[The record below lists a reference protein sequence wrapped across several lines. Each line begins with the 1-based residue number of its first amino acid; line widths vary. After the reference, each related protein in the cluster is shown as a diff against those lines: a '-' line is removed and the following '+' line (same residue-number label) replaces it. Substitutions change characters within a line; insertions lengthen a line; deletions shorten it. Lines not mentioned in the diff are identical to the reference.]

1 MNAHSVSTTASGPSR
16 RAVATGL
23 AWSVPAV
30 AMVSAAPSFAISLR
44 KDPGINGWVQNT
56 PGDVAGFCRYSLE
69 VNSAPSNPGT
79 TPDGAPFG
87 LYLYDVSQDASYSNA
102 KLVYWVRGTH
112 TATRNPI
119 TWEAAEGHSSLWSGP
134 ELGAAQTKDDGA
146 VYTPYTWTYTGTIDP
161 ANVKDD
167 GRLYLETFHVKA
179 ANFSMSENFRCLPL
193 DYWTYREIVV
203 DPDGPT
209 GPQQPTTLRF
219 ERRNGPSG
227 PYVPRAQ
234 GRVAVTPDAEATAN
248 LQQLSS

>member
-1 MNAHSVSTTASGPSR
+1 MNARSAHTPASGPSR

-30 AMVSAAPSFAISLR
+30 AMVSAAPSFAASLR
-44 KDPGINGWVQNT
+44 KDPGINGWVLNT
-56 PGDVAGFCRYSLE
+56 TTNHGGCRYSLE
-69 VNSAPSNPGT
+69 VNSAPTRGGA
-79 TPDGAPFG
+79 TPDGAPWG
-87 LYLYDVSQDASYSNA
+87 LYLYDVSKDASYSGA

-112 TATRNPI
+112 TATQNPI
-119 TWEAAEGHSSLWSGP
+119 TWQAAAGHSSLWSGP
-134 ELGAAQTKDDGA
+134 VLGAPQVKADGF

-161 ANVKDD
+161 ANVASD

-179 ANFSMSENFRCLPL
+179 VNFSMWENSRCLPL

-209 GPQQPTTLRF
+209 GPQQPMTLSF

-227 PYVPRAQ
+227 PYVPGAQ
-234 GRVAVTPDAEATAN
+234 GRMAVTPDAEATAN

>member
-1 MNAHSVSTTASGPSR
+1 MNAHSASTTESGLGR

-30 AMVSAAPSFAISLR
+30 AMVSAAPSFAASLR
-44 KDPGINGWVQNT
+44 KDPGINGWVLNT
-56 PGDVAGFCRYSLE
+56 STNLGGCRYSLE
-69 VNSAPSNPGT
+69 VNSAPSRGGT

-102 KLVYWVRGTH
+102 KLVYWVRGNHVAQNAITWR
-112 TATRNPI
+112 TAT
-119 TWEAAEGHSSLWSGP
+119 GHSSNWSGP
-134 ELGAAQTKDDGA
+134 ETGSPQTKADGFM
-146 VYTPYTWTYTGTIDP
+146 YTPYTWKYTGTIDP

-179 ANFSMSENFRCLPL
+179 TDFSMSENRTCLPL

-203 DPDGPT
+203 DADGA
-209 GPQQPTTLRF
+209 GPQASKTLRF

-234 GRVAVTPDAEATAN
+234 GRSAATPDAEATAE

>member
-1 MNAHSVSTTASGPSR
+1 
-16 RAVATGL
+16 
-23 AWSVPAV
+23 
-30 AMVSAAPSFAISLR
+30 MVSAAPSFAASLR
-44 KDPGINGWVQNT
+44 KDPGINGWVLNST
-56 PGDVAGFCRYSLE
+56 TNHGGCRYSLE

-79 TPDGAPFG
+79 TPDGAPWG
-87 LYLYDVSQDASYSNA
+87 LYLYDVSKDASYSGA

-112 TATRNPI
+112 TATQNPI
-119 TWEAAEGHSSLWSGP
+119 TWQAATGHSTKWSGP
-134 ELGAAQTKDDGA
+134 KLGAAQTKADGFK
-146 VYTPYTWTYTGTIDP
+146 YTPYTWTYTGTINP
-161 ANVKDD
+161 ADVKSD

-179 ANFSMSENFRCLPL
+179 TNFSMSENGQCLPL

-234 GRVAVTPDAEATAN
+234 ARSAATLDAEATAE
-248 LQQLSS
+248 LRQLSS

>member
-1 MNAHSVSTTASGPSR
+1 MNARSAHTTASGPSR

-30 AMVSAAPSFAISLR
+30 AMVSAAPSFAASLR
-44 KDPGINGWVQNT
+44 KIPGINGWVLNSPT
-56 PGDVAGFCRYSLE
+56 NHGGCLYSLE
-69 VNSAPSNPGT
+69 VNSAPTRGGA
-79 TPDGAPFG
+79 TPDGAPWG
-87 LYLYDVSQDASYSNA
+87 LYLYDVSKDASYSNA

-112 TATRNPI
+112 NATQNPI
-119 TWEAAEGHSSLWSGP
+119 TWQAATGHSTKWSGP
-134 ELGAAQTKDDGA
+134 VRGAAQTKADGFK
-146 VYTPYTWTYTGTIDP
+146 YTPYTWTYTGTINP
-161 ANVKDD
+161 ADVRSD
-167 GRLYLETFHVKA
+167 GRLYLETFHVQTN
-179 ANFSMSENFRCLPL
+179 NFSLSENGSCLRL

-209 GPQQPTTLRF
+209 GPQQPTTLHF

>member
-1 MNAHSVSTTASGPSR
+1 MTARSASTPASGPSR

-30 AMVSAAPSFAISLR
+30 AMVSAAPSFAASLR
-44 KDPGINGWVQNT
+44 KDPGINGWVLNT
-56 PGDVAGFCRYSLE
+56 TRDLGGCRYSLE
-69 VNSAPSNPGT
+69 VNSAPSRGGA
-79 TPDGAPFG
+79 TPDGAPWG
-87 LYLYDVSQDASYSNA
+87 LYLYDVSKDASYSGA

-119 TWEAAEGHSSLWSGP
+119 TWQAATGHSTKWSGP
-134 ELGAAQTKDDGA
+134 VRGAAQTKADGF

-161 ANVKDD
+161 ADVRSD
-167 GRLYLETFHVKA
+167 GRLYLETFHVQA
-179 ANFSMSENFRCLPL
+179 ADFSMWENNRCLPL
-193 DYWTYREIVV
+193 DFWTYREIVV

-209 GPQQPTTLRF
+209 GPQQPMTLSF

-227 PYVPRAQ
+227 PYVPGAQ
-234 GRVAVTPDAEATAN
+234 GRMAVTPDAEATAN